1 MRTDMNTNTKPY
13 PALLAGLVLTAAGA
27 AAWAYQIVNGLA
39 VTDLNN
45 LFSWGLYMAG
55 FEFFIGLSSGG
66 MLVYAV
72 YHVWNVKALA
82 PFVKPGVISSLGAVT
97 AAGIAILTDLG
108 SPFRV
113 FQMIL
118 SPNVASPLFWDLAVL
133 AVYFVLC
140 VLALMFVCFGKGTP
154 DSHKRLAYVTLP
166 YIAVLNGVTT
176 LLFAVQNT
184 RLWWHSA
191 LLPVDSIAIATA
203 AGLSLVML
211 HTQLLNGRK
220 SVMMWKSGYELL
232 SRIAG
237 TAFIAHLLFTALEL
251 ATLAWSGSAESREL
265 LTLLTGEYGALYA
278 AEQLLFVAAMAGY
291 LAGRSRSA
299 GVLAVLNVAAVA
311 SLLIH
316 RVMMTLPAFNMV
328 PLTIPVGALE
338 ANQWAYPVAS
348 GMYAPG
354 QDIFITSWQYMPTL
368 VESCVAILPLG
379 VLILICTA
387 AALVNA
393 KPEDAGTEA

>member
-1 MRTDMNTNTKPY
+1 MRTSMNSNTKPY
-13 PALLAGLVLTAAGA
+13 PALLAGLMLTAAGA

-72 YHVWNVKALA
+72 YHIWNVKALE

-118 SPNVASPLFWDLAVL
+118 SPNVSSPLFWDLVVL
-133 AVYFVLC
+133 AVYAVLC
-140 VLALMFVCFGKGTP
+140 VLAAAAVYSGKGTAEQQ
-154 DSHKRLAYVTLP
+154 KGLAYITLP

-176 LLFAVQNT
+176 LLFAVQNS

-191 LLPVDSIAIATA
+191 LLPVDSIAVGTA
-203 AGLSLVML
+203 AGLSFVML
-211 HTQLLNGRK
+211 YTQFANGVK
-220 SVMMWKSGYELL
+220 DADAGQNGYRLL

-237 TAFIAHLLFTALEL
+237 VSLIAHVVFTLMEL
-251 ATLAWSGSAESREL
+251 ATLWWSGSAESQEL
-265 LTLLTGEYGALYA
+265 LHLLFSEYGILYF
-278 AEQLLFVAAMAGY
+278 AEQLLFVTAMAGY
-291 LAGRSRSA
+291 LAVRGRI
-299 GVLAVLNVAAVA
+299 AAVFPA
-311 SLLIH
+311 AAMAALLLH
-316 RVMMTLPAFNMV
+316 RVMMTLPTFNMV
-328 PLTIPVGALE
+328 PLTVSVGAVKPV
-338 ANQWAYPVAS
+338 QWAYPVAS
-348 GMYAPG
+348 GIYAPG
-354 QDIFITSWQYMPTL
+354 QDIFITSWQYTPAL
-368 VESCVAILPLG
+368 LEWAVALLPAG
-379 VLILICTA
+379 VLLFICTA
-387 AALVNA
+387 AVTHTNCP
-393 KPEDAGTEA
+393 KPDIQAE